1 MKLKNISFQL
11 CNLVMPGLVLLVLV
25 SCALSSE
32 KIEGYLSELPKNL
45 TLQEDRPQNY
55 LLKVDYYTRD
65 IYGSLTGRTRITAEY
80 SRALPGGLVRW
91 NNVRIA
97 RTQDPNSPLS
107 EGELQKY
114 MEGFAYKQSDN
125 TFDPKFFKDF
135 PPDVMETKILIWD
148 MLSIEVWAWNY
159 FDKLQ
164 LNKAYR
170 PEPGGQTFQLAGTGS
185 FRNRDLKLTWV
196 GISKMNGETSALLQY
211 ESLFNPLDINAGAM
225 KIKGRTNYWGNI
237 WVSLED
243 KQIEHATLYEDGLM
257 ELTFGE
263 KTEKTLVN
271 VFREITFQKV
281 LTTKTARQV
290 DLSVKNVTPE
300 NLPK

>member
-45 TLQEDRPQNY
+45 SLQEDRPQNY
-55 LLKVDYYTRD
+55 LLTVDYYTRD
-65 IYGSLTGRTRITAEY
+65 IFGNLAGRMRVTAEY
-80 SRALPGGLVRW
+80 TRALPGGFARW
-91 NNVRIA
+91 QNVRVA
-97 RTQDPNSPLS
+97 KTEDPNGPLGR
-107 EGELQKY
+107 EQLQER
-114 MEGFAYKQSDN
+114 MQGFTYKPSGDVL
-125 TFDPKFFKDF
+125 DPKFFKDI
-135 PPDVMETKILIWD
+135 PATAMEIKVLIWD
-148 MLSIEVWAWNY
+148 MLSIEFLAWNY
-159 FDKLQ
+159 FDKLK
-164 LNKAYR
+164 LNKAFH
-170 PEPGGQTFQLAGTGS
+170 PDPGGQTFQMAGGGS
-185 FRNRDLKLTWV
+185 FRNRELKLTWV
-196 GISKMNGETSALLQY
+196 GVSKMNGETSALLQY
-211 ESLFNPLDINAGAM
+211 ESLFNPLVINTGAM
-225 KIKGRTNYWGNI
+225 KMKGRTNYWGNI

-257 ELTFGE
+257 ELAFGE
-263 KTEKTLVN
+263 KAEKTLVN

-290 DLSVKNVTPE
+290 DLSIKNVTPE